1 MRRAA
6 LALACAVAFA
16 VAPAARADGDRIDSP
31 DALKAL
37 EALSGKGRPAPRLPR
52 REEPL
57 HGVRIRFQPQYQ
69 RARGAA

>member
-37 EALSGKGRPAPRLPR
+37 EARIRDVAPRV
-52 REEPL
+52 RETVVGILVTGE
-57 HGVRIRFQPQYQ
+57 GGMEMGSGSGTIIS
-69 RARGAA
+69 